1 MITVDVCLY
10 ADLGRYAPHLQVGQP
25 QSVAAPAGTTAGGL
39 LYRLGVSVNVVRLV
53 FVNGRS
59 RPLDHVLA
67 DGDRVG
73 IFPPI
78 GGG

>member
-10 ADLGRYAPHLQVGQP
+10 ASLRRHASNMEVGRP
-25 QSVAAPAGTTAGGL
+25 QSVTVAAGITAGELVG
-39 LYRLGVSVNVVRLV
+39 RLGVPLDVVQLV

>member
-10 ADLGRYAPHLQVGQP
+10 ASLGRYTSNLEVGRP
-25 QSVAAPAGTTAGGL
+25 QSVAVATGTTAGEL
-39 LYRLGVSVNVVRLV
+39 LGRLGVPLDVVQLV
-53 FVNGRS
+53 FVSGRS